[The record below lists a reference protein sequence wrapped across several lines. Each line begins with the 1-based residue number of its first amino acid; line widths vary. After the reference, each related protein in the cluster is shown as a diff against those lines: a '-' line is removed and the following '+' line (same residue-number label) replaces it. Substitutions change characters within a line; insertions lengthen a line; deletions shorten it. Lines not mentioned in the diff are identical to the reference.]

1 MLRVTNRQKLIVRES
16 MTLIGAIVF
25 SRIVKSAVRRFAEII
40 IAESSTVERFLK
52 TGKELS
58 VFSKLK

>member
-1 MLRVTNRQKLIVRES
+1 MLRVTNRQQLIVRES